1 MRLSR
6 PPSARDL
13 LIGLGRQMVNQA
25 DRWSLW
31 TPVAF
36 GLGCAGY
43 FALDRE
49 PLGLVAVGCACL
61 AVTLL
66 VCARRL
72 PVSREAALA
81 LILAAF
87 ALGGF
92 ATAKFR
98 TEAVAG
104 PIAPAIDG
112 PSHVEGWVVDLAS
125 PGQGGGSRIIVAPTR
140 IDGLS
145 PAETPTRVRLTLR
158 DTIPPVPGTAVRTLA
173 LINPPPPPAS
183 PGSYDFARDAF
194 YESIGGV
201 GFALTPPAL
210 IDLPPPPARLALD
223 MKINAARWSLARQ
236 IVESMGP
243 ETGGLA
249 AAMVMGNQAFIPPE
263 QIEHM
268 RASGLAHLI
277 AISGLHMA
285 IVGGFVFAAVRA
297 GVAAWPWLAL
307 RVSSKKVAA
316 LMGLGAV
323 GCYLVVSGA
332 PAPAERAAI
341 TASVAFAAVIFDRR
355 AISLHGLA
363 LAALIVLLIHPE
375 AVTEPGF
382 QMSFSATAAL
392 VALAEVWPRAIREI
406 SAPWPIRAAQTAMTW
421 LAASLAA
428 SFVAGMAT
436 GPFALQHFNR
446 MATYGL
452 AANLAASPIS
462 SFLMMPSLALGA
474 ALTPLGL
481 GDVPLMVSGWGIE
494 AITRVAQAAAEAP
507 GANLLV
513 ASAPAWALP
522 SAFLGILWLCLW
534 RGPVRWIGLPF
545 ALAVSLAPRP
555 EPPNLWIAADGAQ
568 VALRVGDEAILMR
581 PDVKR
586 FGAERWAQRHGLAPA
601 SDGAREPYFA
611 CDRWTCR
618 PASGAP
624 VAVATYWSRKIPE
637 ADVLDELCKS
647 ADLVVIRPA
656 MPASACPGK
665 IVLSGADFARG
676 GSVELGLGRDG
687 VWRAQWAQDLR
698 GRRPWSWGVSDS
710 GE

>member
-1 MRLSR
+1 M
-6 PPSARDL
+6 AD
-13 LIGLGRQMVNQA
+13 QA

-36 GLGCAGY
+36 GMGCAVY
-43 FALDRE
+43 FGLGRE
-49 PLGLVAVGCACL
+49 PLTGVAVGFLGL
-61 AVTLL
+61 ALTLL
-66 VCARRL
+66 VAARRL
-72 PVSREAALA
+72 PVRRETALV

-87 ALGGF
+87 ALAGF
-92 ATAKFR
+92 STAKLR
-98 TEAVAG
+98 TQAVAG
-104 PIAPAIDG
+104 PVAPAVSG
-112 PSHVEGWVVDLAS
+112 PVQIEGWVVDVAS
-125 PGQGGGSRIIVAPTR
+125 PGQSGGSRIIIAPTQ
-140 IDGLS
+140 IEGLA
-145 PAETPTRVRLTLR
+145 PEVTPTRVRVTLR
-158 DTIPPVPGTAVRTLA
+158 GVVPPAPGAALRVLA
-173 LINPPPPPAS
+173 LLNPPPPPAS
-183 PGSYDFARDAF
+183 PGGYDFARDAF

-201 GFALTPPAL
+201 GFALTPPERLRLLA
-210 IDLPPPPARLALD
+210 PPPRLRLD
-223 MKINAARWSLARQ
+223 MKINAARWRLAQQ
-236 IVESMGP
+236 IVASMGP

-277 AISGLHMA
+277 SISGLHMA
-285 IVGGFVFAAVRA
+285 IVGGFAFAAVRA

-316 LMGLGAV
+316 LMGLAAV
-323 GCYLVVSGA
+323 ACYLVVSGA

-363 LAALIVLLIHPE
+363 LAALIVMLIHPE

-382 QMSFSATAAL
+382 QMSFAATAAL
-392 VALAEVWPRAIREI
+392 VALAEAWPRAIREI
-406 SAPWPIRAAQTAMTW
+406 SAPWPIRLVQTAMTW

-428 SFVAGMAT
+428 SLVAGMAT

-462 SFLMMPSLALGA
+462 SFLMMPSLAIGA
-474 ALTPLGL
+474 ALTPIGL
-481 GDVPLMVSGWGIE
+481 GDIPLMVSGWGIE
-494 AITRVAQAAAEAP
+494 AITRVAEAAAEAP
-507 GANLLV
+507 GANMLV
-513 ASAPAWALP
+513 SSAPAWALP
-522 SAFLGILWLCLW
+522 SAFLGILWMCLW

-555 EPPNLWIAADGAQ
+555 EAPGVWIAADGAQ
-568 VALRVGDEAILMR
+568 VAVRLGDEAVLLR

-586 FGAERWAQRHGLAPA
+586 FAAERWAQRWGLTPTQ
-601 SDGAREPYFA
+601 GEPPREALFA

-618 PASGAP
+618 PRPAAP
-624 VAVATYWSRKIPE
+624 VSIAAYWSRKPPD
-637 ADVLDELCKS
+637 AGTLRGLCASAEL
-647 ADLVVIRPA
+647 VIVRPA
-656 MPASACPGK
+656 LPPEPCPGR
-665 IVLSGADFARG
+665 IVLSGEDFAQG
-676 GSVELGLGRDG
+676 GSVELGRGRDG

-698 GRRPWSWGVSDS
+698 GRRPWSWGSSGSD
-710 GE
+710 E

>member
-1 MRLSR
+1 M
-6 PPSARDL
+6 AD
-13 LIGLGRQMVNQA
+13 QA

-36 GLGCAGY
+36 GLGCALY

-49 PLGLVAVGCACL
+49 PMIWVAYGGLMTTVG
-61 AVTLL
+61 LL
-66 VCARRL
+66 VVARRA
-72 PVSREAALA
+72 PVRREAALV
-81 LILAAF
+81 LILGAF

-92 ATAKFR
+92 STAKLR
-98 TEAVAG
+98 TQAVAG
-104 PIAPAIDG
+104 PVAPALAS
-112 PSHVEGWVVDLAS
+112 PAHVEGWVVDVAS
-125 PGQGGGSRIIVAPTR
+125 PGQGGGSRILVAPTR
-140 IDGLS
+140 IEGLA
-145 PAETPTRVRLTLR
+145 PAATPTRVRLTLR
-158 DTIPPVPGTAVRTLA
+158 AVDPPAPGSAIRVLA
-173 LINPPPPPAS
+173 LVNPPPPPAS
-183 PGSYDFARDAF
+183 PGGYDFARDAF

-201 GFALTPPAL
+201 GFALTPPEAV
-210 IDLPPPPARLALD
+210 DLPSPPPRLDLD
-223 MKINAARWSLARQ
+223 MRINAARWRLAQQ

-243 ETGGLA
+243 DTGGLA
-249 AAMVMGNQAFIPPE
+249 AAMVMGNQAFIPKA

-277 AISGLHMA
+277 SISGLHMA

-316 LMGLGAV
+316 LLGLAAV

-382 QMSFSATAAL
+382 QMSFAATAAL
-392 VALAEVWPRAIREI
+392 VALAEAWPRAIKEI
-406 SAPWPIRAAQTAMTW
+406 DAPWPIRMAQTALTW

-462 SFLMMPSLALGA
+462 SFLMMPALAVGA

-481 GDVPLMVSGWGIE
+481 GDLPLMVSGWGIE
-494 AITRVAQAAAEAP
+494 AITHVARLAAEAP
-507 GANLLV
+507 GANMLV
-513 ASAPAWALP
+513 PSAPAWALP
-522 SAFLGILWLCLW
+522 SAFLGILWMCLW
-534 RGPVRWIGLPF
+534 RGAVRWIGLPF

-555 EPPNLWIAADGAQ
+555 DPPSVWIAADGAQ
-568 VALRVGDEAILMR
+568 VAIRDGETAVLLRPE
-581 PDVKR
+581 VKR
-586 FGAERWAQRHGLAPA
+586 FGAERWAQRHGLVPTVDEA
-601 SDGAREPYFA
+601 ARENLFV

-618 PASGAP
+618 PADHAP
-624 VAVATYWSRKIPE
+624 VSVAVYWSRKPPDPE
-637 ADVLDELCKS
+637 TLAGLC
-647 ADLVVIRPA
+647 AAAELVVVRPA
-656 MPASACPGK
+656 VAPAPCPGR

-676 GSVELGLGRDG
+676 GSVELARSAEGTWL
-687 VWRAQWAQDLR
+687 AQWAQDLR
-698 GRRPWSWGVSDS
+698 GRRPWAWGPS
-710 GE
+710 GSVE

>member
-6 PPSARDL
+6 PPSARAL
-13 LIGLGRQMVNQA
+13 VRALGQQLVGQA

-31 TPVAF
+31 SPVAF

-43 FALDRE
+43 FALERE
-49 PLGLVAVGCACL
+49 PLGLVAFLLAGLAIALLICAK
-61 AVTLL
+61 
-66 VCARRL
+66 RL
-72 PVSREAALA
+72 PVSREVALV

-87 ALGGF
+87 ALAGF
-92 ATAKFR
+92 STAKFR
-98 TEAVAG
+98 TDAVAG
-104 PIAPAIDG
+104 PIAPALDG
-112 PSHVEGWVVDLAS
+112 PSYVEGWVVDLAS
-125 PGQGGGSRIIVAPTR
+125 PGQGGGSRIIVAPTQ

-145 PAETPTRVRLTLR
+145 PAETPTRIRLTLR
-158 DTIPPVPGTAVRTLA
+158 GSLPPVPGTAVRALA

-183 PGSYDFARDAF
+183 PGSYDFGRDAF

-201 GFALTPPAL
+201 GFALTPPEAINL
-210 IDLPPPPARLALD
+210 APPPSRLALD

-249 AAMVMGNQAFIPPE
+249 AAMVMGNQAFIPRE

-285 IVGGFVFAAVRA
+285 IVGGFTFATVRA

-316 LMGLGAV
+316 LIGLGAV
-323 GCYLVVSGA
+323 GCYLVISGA

-363 LAALIVLLIHPE
+363 LAALIVMLIHPE

-392 VALAEVWPRAIREI
+392 VALAEVWPRSIREI
-406 SAPWPIRAAQTAMTW
+406 SAPWPIRLAQTAITW

-481 GDVPLMVSGWGIE
+481 GDIPLMVSGWGIG
-494 AITRVAQAAAEAP
+494 AITVVAKVAAEAP

-513 ASAPAWALP
+513 PSAPAWALP
-522 SAFLGILWLCLW
+522 SAFLGILWMCLW
-534 RGPVRWIGLPF
+534 RGPIRWIGLPF

-555 EPPNLWIAADGAQ
+555 EPPSLWIAADGAQ
-568 VALRVGDEAILMR
+568 VALRQGREAVLIR

-586 FGAERWAQRHGLAPA
+586 FGAERWAQRHGLVATPDA
-601 SDGAREPYFA
+601 ATRDLYFA
-611 CDRWTCR
+611 CDRWTCI
-618 PASGAP
+618 PAAGAP
-624 VAVATYWSRKIPE
+624 IPVAISWSRKTPDSE
-637 ADVLDELCKS
+637 ALAGLC
-647 ADLVVIRPA
+647 AAAELVVIRPE
-656 MPASACPGK
+656 MPAGACPGK
-665 IVLSGADFARG
+665 IVLSGRDFAQG
-676 GSVELGLGRDG
+676 GSVELSRGRNG

-698 GRRPWSWGVSDS
+698 GRRPWSWGH
-710 GE
+710 